1 MNFTG
6 LGPYKWKYKTDRPLT
21 EDERRNRLDKE
32 HTASREPNDDL
43 SVIRINST
51 YVELVDRWY
60 ADKGHA
66 VIYGV
71 IGLSPSLTIA
81 LMSMSAISGIGDS
94 WGVFLIWIAIS
105 LMVCFCF
112 TFSYLIYFE
121 AFRKTHY
128 PIRLNRKNRMVYA
141 FKPDG
146 NIIKA
151 SWDDLFIHK
160 ASSKPP
166 LSEKDYDIR
175 AHVLDADGETVRET
189 FTLAMPHSGAEER
202 LLDLWEYI
210 RRYMEDENGVKKNHK
225 LTQFCWPI
233 GERREGLRYSIIGGF
248 SPAAIAPYLVQ
259 LPFCPYF
266 ALITWGR
273 LIAMYTSRVPRWP
286 EGIEAECRISDN
298 DPYQKDWRDNGKLSF
313 ERKTVPVIGFVIGS
327 IILVAAITW
336 TVTSIIDAM

>member
-6 LGPYKWKYKTDRPLT
+6 LGPYKWKYRVNHKLSD
-21 EDERRNRLDKE
+21 EDKLGYLDKKKRFSE
-32 HTASREPNDDL
+32 EPSDDL

-51 YVELVDRWY
+51 YMELVDRWY
-60 ADKGHA
+60 SSKGHA
-66 VIYGV
+66 VVYGI
-71 IGLSPSLTIA
+71 IGLTPFIFGI
-81 LMSMSAISGIGDS
+81 LMAASVLPELRKDAFIVGLVGIF
-94 WGVFLIWIAIS
+94 VMLA
-105 LMVCFCF
+105 VCLAFF
-112 TFSYLIYFE
+112 YLVCFE

-141 FKPDG
+141 FKADG
-146 NIIKA
+146 NIITA

-210 RRYMEDENGVKKNHK
+210 RRYMEDENGVKKNHM

-286 EGIEAECRISDN
+286 EGIEAECRIPDN
-298 DPYQKDWRDNGKLSF
+298 DPYQKDWRDNSKLSF
-313 ERKTVPVIGFVIGS
+313 ERDTVPVIGFVIGS